1 MLSDPEKGSSLF
13 LFGVA
18 LAVLLGATKLGLG
31 AVGNPGPGFLP
42 FLAAGVLVFCSGIYF
57 LSRVVLTVQR
67 SHDPLTRPWAGTQWR
82 KVIYVVLTLI
92 AYSIFFEDVGFIA
105 CTFFLMMFLLRV
117 MEVKHWYTVLIGG
130 VLITFVSYMTFE
142 KLLMIGFPRGILGF

>member
-13 LFGVA
+13 LFLVA
-18 LAVLLGATKLGLG
+18 LAVLLGSTKLGLG
-31 AVGNPGPGFLP
+31 TVGDPGPGFLP
-42 FLAAGVLVFCSGIYF
+42 FLAAVVLVFCSGIYF

-67 SHDPLTRPWAGTQWR
+67 SHESLARLWAGTQWR
-82 KVIYVVLTLI
+82 KVVYVVLTLI

-142 KLLMIGFPRGILGF
+142 KILMIGFPRGILGF